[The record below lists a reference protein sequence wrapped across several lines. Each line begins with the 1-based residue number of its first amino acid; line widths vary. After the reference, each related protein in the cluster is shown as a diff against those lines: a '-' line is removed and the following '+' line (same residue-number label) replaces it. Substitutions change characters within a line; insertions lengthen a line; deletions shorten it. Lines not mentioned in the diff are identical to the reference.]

1 MILAVTDDARGT
13 GPRLPRCTDEGTVTM
28 GFLDKLKGAVNAVT
42 GNASKVTIESS
53 PSVVAR
59 GARK

>member
-1 MILAVTDDARGT
+1 
-13 GPRLPRCTDEGTVTM
+13 M